1 MTRSGTWLA
10 IAFCAAVSAGAQAPP
25 VDKGET
31 LGGKKVNF
39 PVVMRGEIATC
50 VFGFGNDSAN
60 KVTVWLESLS
70 SDQINAWSVVNLENM
85 PSMSR
90 GALRMTMKHGT
101 PKELLD
107 RSIVVG
113 KYSKEWKR
121 YLEVTKDNLPT
132 VVLFDKDGNV
142 VWKRQ
147 GTFSSS
153 ISDELKLKI
162 GELKGK

>member
-1 MTRSGTWLA
+1 MTRRGTLFTIA
-10 IAFCAAVSAGAQAPP
+10 ICSAMVGFAQEPP

-31 LGGKKVNF
+31 LGGRKVNF
-39 PVVMRGEIATC
+39 PVVMRGQVATC
-50 VFGFGNDSAN
+50 VFGFGNDSAD

-85 PSMSR
+85 PSVSR

-107 RSIVVG
+107 RSIVVS

-121 YLEVTKDNLPT
+121 YLDVTKDNMPT

-162 GELKGK
+162 GELSTK